1 MFIYR
6 KLTVLPVILDINQ
19 LRRSGVSSD
28 NHVGAQIRNFKL
40 IRAGRGKVS
49 RNFCHEEHAYVEA
62 KTESTKISSNKAQIL
77 EKSI

>member
-49 RNFCHEEHAYVEA
+49 RNFCHEEHVEA